1 MNKIKYHQL
10 QLEAGLSNSE
20 AANFLGV
27 SASSIR
33 KWRSGQHEA
42 PPAVIMCLQSKI
54 QGKPVDKLKDSHE

>member
-1 MNKIKYHQL
+1 MNKIKYYQL

-27 SASSIR
+27 SPSSIR

-42 PPAVIMCLQSKI
+42 PQAVIMCLLSKA
-54 QGKPVDKLKDSHE
+54 QNKPVDKVKHE